1 MDHSKN
7 RDAEVQIREI
17 LDYYRGREDRASQE
31 TVVDM
36 LRELQEAQGF
46 LSPGLLAAAVETAG
60 VKESTMRA
68 ILKRFPSLKTAPYRH
83 EIVVCLGKNCGGRNM
98 GILQEL
104 RRGLKTGPDGI
115 SADGNVKVGTWSCL
129 KSCRTAPNV
138 MVDGKICSGL
148 SAEEILGRVEG

>member
-83 EIVVCLGKNCGGRNM
+83 EIVVCLGKNCGGRRHGNIA
-98 GILQEL
+98 GTA
-104 RRGLKTGPDGI
+104 TG
-115 SADGNVKVGTWSCL
+115 A
-129 KSCRTAPNV
+129 
-138 MVDGKICSGL
+138 
-148 SAEEILGRVEG
+148 